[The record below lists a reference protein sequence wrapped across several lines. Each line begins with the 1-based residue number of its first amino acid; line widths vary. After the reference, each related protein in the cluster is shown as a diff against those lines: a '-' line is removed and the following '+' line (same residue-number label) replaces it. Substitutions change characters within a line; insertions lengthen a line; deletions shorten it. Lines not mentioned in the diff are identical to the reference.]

1 MSSPVY
7 KILTQAAPG
16 LKTGKIGII
25 PTDTLYGL
33 AACADNEMAV
43 KRLYALKKHETKP
56 GTLIAASVEQLVNLG
71 LKKRYLTAVEQYW
84 SGAISVVIPTG
95 PTLGYL
101 HQGKYSL
108 AVRLPDDLRLQKLLR
123 QTGPLVTS
131 SANTP
136 GENPATTIAQAQ
148 SYFGDSV
155 DFYVDGGNRNGL
167 PSTLI
172 RIVDDAVE
180 VLREGSVKINEAT
193 GRIQ

>member
-33 AACADNEMAV
+33 AACADNERAV
-43 KRLYALKKHETKP
+43 KRLYTLKKREAKP

-84 SGAISVVIPTG
+84 PGAISVVIPTG
-95 PTLGYL
+95 PTLDYL

-123 QTGPLVTS
+123 LTGPLVTS

-136 GENPATTIAQAQ
+136 GENPATTITQAQ